1 MRISHFYSAAI
12 LIAIAPAGPA
22 LADADLG
29 AGQEI
34 YEAQC
39 SACHSNQ
46 PRLNGIE
53 PSLAGVAAS

>member
-1 MRISHFYSAAI
+1 MRIARFYPAAI

-34 YEAQC
+34 YEA
-39 SACHSNQ
+39 AT
-46 PRLNGIE
+46 P
-53 PSLAGVAAS
+53 ASEGSIPFKRGWLE